1 VLGDATWVVVDKKFA
16 AMADTRDV
24 RAHRERVDRLL
35 LDPRSQVVFDKAGV
49 LVIRRNLGR

>member
-1 VLGDATWVVVDKKFA
+1 
-16 AMADTRDV
+16 MADTRDV